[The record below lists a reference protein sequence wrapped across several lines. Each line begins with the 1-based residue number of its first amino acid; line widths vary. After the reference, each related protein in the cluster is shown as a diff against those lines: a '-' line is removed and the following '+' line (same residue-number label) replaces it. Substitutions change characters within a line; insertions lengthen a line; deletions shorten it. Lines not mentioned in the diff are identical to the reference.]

1 MINLRLVNMKKRR
14 KIFSIFQLSSA
25 LLMIALLCWLTISTP
40 FVYASQLE
48 QAKQG
53 KMVNTT
59 DTNAGSEEENGNP
72 FGNNTEEKTPASSSI
87 SEEYL
92 HTYHITTH
100 FHTTISLYHK
110 LENADTYIAF
120 HGELLVPPPNAA

>member
-1 MINLRLVNMKKRR
+1 MMKKNR

-25 LLMIALLCWLTISTP
+25 ILMIALLCWLTISTP
-40 FVYASQLE
+40 FVYASQQE
-48 QAKQG
+48 QAKHG
-53 KMVNTT
+53 KMVH
-59 DTNAGSEEENGNP
+59 DSADSNAGNEEENGNP
-72 FGNNTEEKTPASSSI
+72 FGNNTEEKTPSSNSI

-100 FHTTISLYHK
+100 LHTEISLYHK